1 MRILYPNSGSHSR
14 YCSQQHGTEVWAQ
27 RKGKTHAQALVQ
39 NSPSP
44 RCVQGLPGPRMR
56 DSPPPSPWPPPL
68 EPWRLGLRPHRT
80 TTSEPTTAPRGL
92 CLSLPGLS
100 LPLLVGPGLGDGWVR
115 VVVDQG
121 RSSPS
126 PGTPAHTTPNVALT
140 QKLKHVQGGTGWEP
154 KGKKRE
160 KREGVKRFTRIKPQG
175 PLSSS
180 FTGLLSI
187 YEIHP
192 PRKREMYCPALIQAP
207 TCAIRKAIPRP

>member
-1 MRILYPNSGSHSR
+1 MRILYPNSGSHPR

-56 DSPPPSPWPPPL
+56 DSPPSPWPPPL

-100 LPLLVGPGLGDGWVR
+100 LPPLVGPGLGDEWVR
-115 VVVDQG
+115 VVVDQP

-140 QKLKHVQGGTGWEP
+140 QKLKHVQGGRGWEP

-160 KREGVKRFTRIKPQG
+160 KRERGG
-175 PLSSS
+175 
-180 FTGLLSI
+180 
-187 YEIHP
+187 
-192 PRKREMYCPALIQAP
+192 QAVHANQASR
-207 TCAIRKAIPRP
+207 TVV

>member
-1 MRILYPNSGSHSR
+1 MRILYPNSGSHPR

-44 RCVQGLPGPRMR
+44 RCAQGLPGPRMR
-56 DSPPPSPWPPPL
+56 DSPPPLFVAPAVGTL
-68 EPWRLGLRPHRT
+68 EAWAFPFRPHRT
-80 TTSEPTTAPRGL
+80 TASEPTTAPRGL

-115 VVVDQG
+115 VVVGQG

-140 QKLKHVQGGTGWEP
+140 QKLKHVQGGRGWEP

-160 KREGVKRFTRIKPQG
+160 KRERG
-175 PLSSS
+175 SSS
-180 FTGLLSI
+180 SHESSLKDRCLAVLQDYYLSTRF
-187 YEIHP
+187 IHQESGKCTVQP
-192 PRKREMYCPALIQAP
+192 SSRLHPVR
-207 TCAIRKAIPRP
+207 